1 MRVWSSFSAGT
12 WVYKNQREDGAGSIT
27 GSITGIQEI
36 PLSVFSKAWILLVF
50 ISLSLYF
57 SFPLAETFKNIE
69 TKQQET
75 MLLLIT
81 KNVMFLLLLHLK
93 KKTIIQDVLSTI
105 VVSSYDWALCFRHRF
120 FCCQPL
126 NSSSTAVNSCV
137 LQTHII
143 CKK

>member
-1 MRVWSSFSAGT
+1 M
-12 WVYKNQREDGAGSIT
+12 YKNQREDGA

-81 KNVMFLLLLHLK
+81 KKVMFLLLLHLK

-105 VVSSYDWALCFRHRF
+105 VVSSYD
-120 FCCQPL
+120 
-126 NSSSTAVNSCV
+126 
-137 LQTHII
+137 
-143 CKK
+143 